1 MRAVPSSSWSSF
13 SVPQQTSHWVLW
25 IQFQVQIFSCISLP
39 ASALIHPPAQTPAK
53 AFLMEVVRNQFSM
66 ISIFMNTP
74 PILPVREF
82 GEHSPTSQRPRPV
95 KFTPC
100 ACIGQIRVLNSY
112 WCRDEWFQKGSM
124 HSSGFQSKRQT
135 IFNKDVMIKATAF
148 LHNKVHSQRWARQGL
163 RKKWTQISCGL
174 WTCRLVPVRFLRP
187 SWRRPKLPSLR

>member
-1 MRAVPSSSWSSF
+1 MRAVPSTSWSSF
-13 SVPQQTSHWVLW
+13 SVPHQTSHWVLW

-74 PILPVREF
+74 PISPVREI

-100 ACIGQIRVLNSY
+100 AYIWQTRILSSY

-124 HSSGFQSKRQT
+124 HSSVFQSKRQT
-135 IFNKDVMIKATAF
+135 IFNKDVMIKAMPF
-148 LHNKVHSQRWARQGL
+148 
-163 RKKWTQISCGL
+163 
-174 WTCRLVPVRFLRP
+174 CRI
-187 SWRRPKLPSLR
+187 KYIHKDEQDMD